1 MQPRPGPGCPRMAAS
16 GRAGG
21 GEAAPVPSAAPTP
34 GCRWQRGAVP
44 SRQAFGRLGM
54 GERAVT
60 SEGSDSKGSGASRIA
75 VLGQMRPVDV
85 TARSSCRR
93 HEGFGAGPSAAHT
106 ACTAASRPLAP
117 QPLVT
122 PHITSHQSHHITS
135 HCCYVDVSV
144 HHVKIS
150 CVAQ

>member
-75 VLGQMRPVDV
+75 VLGQTRPVDV

-93 HEGFGAGPSAAHT
+93 HEGFGAGPIAALPRSPAQPT
-106 ACTAASRPLAP
+106 LPARRLRVRWRLNPLL
-117 QPLVT
+117 PLT
-122 PHITSHQSHHITS
+122 SHHISHITSHHTAATWM
-135 HCCYVDVSV
+135 CRCTM
-144 HHVKIS
+144 
-150 CVAQ
+150 